1 MHPSAQPH
9 CDGANVSNGLD
20 SESGRRLSQ
29 NVQPRVE
36 VCVLSSH
43 RRRLGRVSERGFGR
57 KADSVPVK
65 AALLR

>member
-9 CDGANVSNGLD
+9 RDGAHASNGLD
-20 SESGRRLSQ
+20 SEGGQRLSRD
-29 NVQPRVE
+29 VQPRVE